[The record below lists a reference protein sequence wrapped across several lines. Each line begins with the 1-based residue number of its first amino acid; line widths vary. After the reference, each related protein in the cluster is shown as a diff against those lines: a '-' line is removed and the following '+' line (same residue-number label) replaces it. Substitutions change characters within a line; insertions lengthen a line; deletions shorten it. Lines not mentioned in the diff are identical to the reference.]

1 MAMPNAAQS
10 LTTAPELVIPTP
22 NAAQSLTTAPELVIP
37 TPNAAQSLTTAPE
50 LVIPT
55 PNGGGICDTRCSE
68 KGSALP
74 RGKYVRVRS
83 FLVERLSVGRVQT
96 QHAAVAKKIPPPR
109 SVSE

>member
-1 MAMPNAAQS
+1 MA
-10 LTTAPELVIPTP
+10 
-22 NAAQSLTTAPELVIP
+22 

-96 QHAAVAKKIPPPR
+96 QHAAVAKRFLRRVRRRNDKMGE
-109 SVSE
+109 VLK